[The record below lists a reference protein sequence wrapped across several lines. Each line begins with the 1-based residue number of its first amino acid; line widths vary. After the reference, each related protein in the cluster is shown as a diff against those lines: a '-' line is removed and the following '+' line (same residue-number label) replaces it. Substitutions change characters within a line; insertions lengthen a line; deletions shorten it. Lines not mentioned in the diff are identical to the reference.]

1 MHLTLNFNFA
11 AYSQKN
17 DYEVKRWTAKRKV
30 GRINWKSKILEK
42 SFCHWDGFYFES
54 AVRCWSNLLRK
65 YNLLIPST
73 S

>member
-42 SFCHWDGFYFES
+42 KFFVIEMVF
-54 AVRCWSNLLRK
+54 
-65 YNLLIPST
+65 T
-73 S
+73 SRVQYDVELTFKKI

>member
-1 MHLTLNFNFA
+1 MNIILPISSKLMHLTLNFNFA

-42 SFCHWDGFYFES
+42 KFCVIEMVF
-54 AVRCWSNLLRK
+54 
-65 YNLLIPST
+65 T
-73 S
+73 SKVQ

>member
-1 MHLTLNFNFA
+1 MHLTLDFNFA

-42 SFCHWDGFYFES
+42 KFFVIEMVF
-54 AVRCWSNLLRK
+54 
-65 YNLLIPST
+65 T
-73 S
+73 SRVQYDVELTF